1 MKIKV
6 NIVVGMIGAGKT
18 TFINSL
24 LKCGQLGS
32 ENVCIIQLESGQI
45 NIDCEKNQ
53 DNIIILKRNS
63 NEVFDR
69 NEVVKLLDKYN
80 PNRIFIECNGMSNI
94 DSIIDLFRDK
104 EIKKLCE
111 LDKIVCAVDGKSA
124 KMYLLNMGN
133 FINKH
138 IVSADI
144 IILNNTSTLSKKD
157 INSIKKNISSI
168 NGVAKI
174 IEYETVRSQR
184 QLIEGKEVSIT
195 CDDRMFN
202 GNRLFNIT
210 LLIIV
215 IGLIIVSTNLIDE
228 FKGLHINLPFDIASI
243 KNFNMK
249 FMGILIE
256 TAPFILL
263 GAFVSSILQVTI
275 PSDKMARVFPR
286 NKFLSCIMASVS
298 GIVFPVCDCG
308 TIPVARGFLKQ
319 GIPLSTVITF
329 MLAAPIV
336 NPIAIMSTIYAFPNM
351 TSIIAYRIIL
361 GIIVAIIV
369 GLIMGR
375 NNSITILSDN
385 IISCNCGSCEDSFNP
400 RDNIGTKI
408 KKVFMN
414 AGDEFFN
421 VGKFMIIGA
430 LISSLIQSVMA
441 ENLISVNSGNLLT
454 SLGIIIIFSMIF
466 SVCSTSDAFIAKG
479 FLGQF
484 PTNSVI
490 GFLIL
495 GPMINIKNV
504 MMLFGSFKKG
514 FVLKLVATVIIISL
528 IILINI
534 PI

>member
-1 MKIKV
+1 MKIRV

-24 LKCGQLGS
+24 LKCGQLDN
-32 ENVCIIQLESGQI
+32 EKVCIIQFENGQI

-53 DNIIILKRNS
+53 DNIITLKRNVNEIFDK
-63 NEVFDR
+63 NEVI
-69 NEVVKLLDKYN
+69 KLLAEYN
-80 PNRIFIECNGMSNI
+80 PSRVFIECNGMSNI
-94 DSIIDLFRDK
+94 DNIIELFHDK

-111 LDKIVCAVDGKSA
+111 LDKIACAVDGKSA

-144 IILNNTSTLSKKD
+144 IIFNNTSTLSKKD
-157 INSIKKNISSI
+157 RISIRKNISSI

-174 IEYETVRSQR
+174 IEYETLYSQR
-184 QLIEGKEVSIT
+184 QMMGNKEVSIT
-195 CDDRMFN
+195 CDDRIFN
-202 GNRLFNIT
+202 GNKTFNIS

-215 IGLIIVSTNLIDE
+215 FGLIIVSTNLMDQ
-228 FKGLHINLPFDIASI
+228 FKYIHINLPFELSSI
-243 KNFNMK
+243 KMFNMK

-263 GAFVSSILQVTI
+263 GAFLSSILQVTI
-275 PSDKMARVFPR
+275 PSDKMSKVFPR
-286 NKFLSCIMASVS
+286 NKILSCIMASVS
-298 GIVFPVCDCG
+298 GILFPVCDCG

-319 GIPLSTVITF
+319 GIPISTVITF

-351 TSIIAYRIIL
+351 TSIIVYRIGL
-361 GIIVAIIV
+361 GILVSIIV
-369 GLIMGR
+369 GLVMGR
-375 NNSITILSDN
+375 NTSIEILSDN
-385 IISCNCGSCEDSFNP
+385 IVSCNCGSCEDSFNS
-400 RDNIGTKI
+400 RDNIGVKI

-414 AGDEFFN
+414 AGEEFFS

-430 LISSLIQSVMA
+430 FVSSIIQSLMA
-441 ENLISVNSGNLLT
+441 ENLISINSGNVLS
-454 SLGIIIIFSMIF
+454 SLGIIIVFSMIF

-479 FLGQF
+479 FIGQF

-514 FVLKLVATVIIISL
+514 FVFKLITTVIIVSL

-534 PI
+534 SI